1 MNVYLRLF
9 RLPGVRRQTV
19 AASLSRMTQPLLTL
33 PLLVGIGEAYDDH
46 ALAALTVGL
55 YTAAFALMMPITGR
69 LVDRHGARMI
79 LRLWLG
85 FALTAL
91 IGTAAAVT
99 LRAPVPIVIIAVVLL
114 GACLPPVG
122 VVTRAGWPI
131 LVPTT
136 QLRAAYALD
145 SVITEAS
152 MITGPLLAAAALSIM
167 PAPVTIMV
175 AVLPIV
181 AGSLGLPPRVL
192 ARTETVAER
201 RATTHRGRLALLCL
215 IALAGSM
222 GAGGIVATA
231 GLLATDTGVPGLAGV
246 LLAAVAVG
254 AVTAGALAGRR
265 DGSAGV
271 LGRRLVGYSVCV
283 AALLLVLTLALRPG
297 ERPAAT
303 VLGMIAIACAYLIFG
318 CLTGPRDAL
327 VQVSVVREVPAED
340 RGTAFSWLGTSGL
353 LGFGLGSAASGLT
366 GAVLG
371 LPFLAAVIGAVIA
384 VVLSAALLRGRSHGT
399 RSGPVE
405 ASGPGIRPPVAGA
418 ARDTP

>member
-1 MNVYLRLF
+1 MNVYLSLF

-19 AASLSRMTQPLLTL
+19 AASLSRMTHPLLTL

-46 ALAALTVGL
+46 ALAAFTVGL

-69 LVDRHGARMI
+69 LVDRHGARLI
-79 LRLWLG
+79 LRLWMT

-91 IGTAAAVT
+91 LGTAAAVT
-99 LRAPVPIVIIAVVLL
+99 LRAPVPMVIIVVVLL

-122 VVTRAGWPI
+122 VVTRAGWPL

-145 SVITEAS
+145 SVITEAA

-167 PAPVTIMV
+167 PAPVAIMV

-192 ARTETVAER
+192 NRTDAVAER
-201 RATTHRGRLALLCL
+201 HAVTHRGRLALLCL

-222 GAGGIVATA
+222 GGGGIVATA
-231 GLLATDTGVPGLAGV
+231 GLLATDAGAPGLAGV

-265 DGSAGV
+265 DVSASI

-283 AALLLVLTLALRPG
+283 AVLFLVLISTLRPG

-303 VLGMIAIACAYLIFG
+303 ALGLVAIASAYLIFG

-327 VQVSVVREVPAED
+327 VQVSVVREVPAAE
-340 RGTAFSWLGTSGL
+340 RGAAFSWLGTSGL

-366 GAVLG
+366 GSALG
-371 LPFLAAVIGAVIA
+371 LPFLAAGISAVIA
-384 VVLSAALLRGRSHGT
+384 IVLSAALLRGSELRV
-399 RSGPVE
+399 R
-405 ASGPGIRPPVAGA
+405 ASDG
-418 ARDTP
+418 